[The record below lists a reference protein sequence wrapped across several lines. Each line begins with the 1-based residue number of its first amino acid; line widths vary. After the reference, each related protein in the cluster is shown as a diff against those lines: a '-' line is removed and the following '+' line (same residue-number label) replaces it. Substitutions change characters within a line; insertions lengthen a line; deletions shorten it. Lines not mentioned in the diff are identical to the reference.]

1 MTPEQ
6 KLCIKST
13 WIALVPMSDR
23 AASLFYDRLFEID
36 PATRALFRNT
46 DQVQQGKK
54 LMQALAAVVAGLD
67 HLDQLLP
74 TVEALGRRHAGYGV
88 SDAHYDTVGA
98 ALLWTLEQGLEDS
111 RLHPL
116 EQRQSRRGRVGNAR
130 LAGRGRLDHRHL
142 LAAQREDLAHR

>member
-1 MTPEQ
+1 MITHQQCCSRCCGDFNQRSKIMTPEQ
-6 KLCIKST
+6 KLCIKRT
-13 WIALVPMSDR
+13 WIALVPMSDQ

-74 TVEALGRRHAGYGV
+74 TIEALGRRHAGYGV
-88 SDAHYDTVGA
+88 TDAHYDT
-98 ALLWTLEQGLEDS
+98 
-111 RLHPL
+111 
-116 EQRQSRRGRVGNAR
+116 
-130 LAGRGRLDHRHL
+130 
-142 LAAQREDLAHR
+142 